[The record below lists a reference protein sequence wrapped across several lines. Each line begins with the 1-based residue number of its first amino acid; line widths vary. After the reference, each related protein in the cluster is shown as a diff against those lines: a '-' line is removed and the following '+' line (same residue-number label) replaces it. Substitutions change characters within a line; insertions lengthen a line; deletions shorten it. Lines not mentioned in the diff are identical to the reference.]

1 VQINDVRCMLVFS
14 QIDRAT
20 PLRARKCLAVEN
32 LYVAIE
38 WLSVPCLLMVGIWA
52 VATRPPW
59 RAIKSALLYMA
70 FGLGATFALILMTSA
85 MQVHDFVAFIV
96 LFVILM
102 YLSYVVAQKL
112 DQL

>member
-1 VQINDVRCMLVFS
+1 M
-14 QIDRAT
+14 
-20 PLRARKCLAVEN
+20 EN

-38 WLSVPCLLMVGIWA
+38 WLWVLGLPMVGIWA
-52 VATRPPW
+52 IATRPPW

-85 MQVHDFVAFIV
+85 LQVHDFVAFIV
-96 LFVILM
+96 LFIILM

>member
-1 VQINDVRCMLVFS
+1 MES
-14 QIDRAT
+14 
-20 PLRARKCLAVEN
+20 
-32 LYVAIE
+32 LYFAIE
-38 WLSVPCLLMVGIWA
+38 WLWVPCLLMVGIW
-52 VATRPPW
+52 VIATRPLW

-70 FGLGATFALILMTSA
+70 FGLGATFALILMTYA
-85 MQVHDFVAFIV
+85 MQVHDFVAFVV

>member
-1 VQINDVRCMLVFS
+1 VLGVQINDVRCMLVFS

-20 PLRARKCLAVEN
+20 PLRGKEMLGRGKFIRRYWMALCALPAYGRYLGDCN
-32 LYVAIE
+32 QT
-38 WLSVPCLLMVGIWA
+38 
-52 VATRPPW
+52 TR
-59 RAIKSALLYMA
+59 SALLYMA

-85 MQVHDFVAFIV
+85 LQVHDFVAFIV
-96 LFVILM
+96 LFIILM

>member
-1 VQINDVRCMLVFS
+1 ME
-14 QIDRAT
+14 
-20 PLRARKCLAVEN
+20 K

-52 VATRPPW
+52 IATRPPW
-59 RAIKSALLYMA
+59 RAIMLYMA
-70 FGLGATFALILMTSA
+70 FGLGATVALILMTSA
-85 MQVHDFVAFIV
+85 LQVHDFVAFIV
-96 LFVILM
+96 VFIIMM